1 MNYDGRKLSHQTLEE
16 LRLRT
21 VKQVE
26 GGESPEV
33 LAKALGLH
41 RSTIYKWIA
50 LEVSGGEKA
59 LRAKPISGRP
69 SALEEKH
76 LKWLAKTLIDKTP
89 HQFKLPFALWTRS
102 QIIHVLELKFN
113 IKVGKSIISRTLK
126 KLGYSFQK
134 PTVRFKQQDPI
145 IVRKWLTEDYKKI
158 QAEAKEVCADIY
170 FGDEAGVSS
179 TYSLGKTIGKK
190 GQTPIVHRS
199 QKRFK
204 LNMLSAVTA
213 QGKCRFM
220 VTEKT
225 VNAEVFLEFL
235 SRLMKGAINPIFL
248 ILDNHPLHKSK
259 VVQDYCLKQNGK
271 LKLFFLPPYSPE
283 LNPDELV
290 WNDVKTHEL
299 SRHLVSDL
307 KSLRDIVYKR
317 LHSLAKQTSKV
328 VSFFRTPTT
337 LYAAG

>member
-26 GGESPEV
+26 EGESPEK
-33 LAKALGLH
+33 LAKALKLH

-50 LEVSGGEKA
+50 LSVSGGEKA
-59 LRAKPISGRP
+59 LLAKPIPGRP

-76 LKWLAKTLIDKTP
+76 LKWLAKTLLDKTP

-102 QIIHVLELKFN
+102 QIIHVLKLQFG

-126 KLGYSFQK
+126 KLGYTFQK
-134 PTVRFKQQDPI
+134 PTIRFKQQDPV
-145 IVRKWLTEDYKKI
+145 IVHKWLAEDYKKI
-158 QAEAKEVCADIY
+158 QQEAREVSADIY

-179 TYSLGKTIGKK
+179 TYSLGKTVGKK
-190 GQTPIVHRS
+190 GKTPVVQRT
-199 QKRFK
+199 QKRFR

-220 VTEKT
+220 VTDKT
-225 VNAEVFLEFL
+225 VNAEVFIEFL
-235 SRLMKGAINPIFL
+235 SRLMKGVKNPIFL

-259 VVQDYCLKQNGK
+259 VVQDYVTKQHGK
-271 LKLFFLPPYSPE
+271 LKLFFLPAYSPE

-290 WNDVKTHEL
+290 WNDVKNHGL
-299 SRHLVSDL
+299 SRHLAHDL
-307 KSLRDIVYKR
+307 KSLRDIVSKR

-328 VSFFRTPTT
+328 ASFFRTPTT